1 MPNETDLSQ
10 PKTPFEY
17 LRLYLSGFAMGC
29 ADLVPGVSGGTM
41 AFILGVYE
49 TLLNA
54 IKSVNLDV
62 VRMVFKLDIQGI
74 INHIPFRFLMTLGV
88 GILTA
93 IFALSSLLH
102 NLLVNQPTYLFA
114 FFGGLIAASIIAIG
128 ASIKWDVASG
138 IGLVAAAI
146 FAFFIVGFEANEDGP
161 VFALIEAIELGEVDV
176 AEQQATLIA
185 DLADAGVEDAPA
197 VIAALIQAVENDEG
211 ITATAEALTD
221 ELEANYKPS
230 DLITLFFSGMVA
242 ICAMILPGISGS
254 FILLILGQYVQV
266 IGAVKNFDIV
276 SIAAVGAGALIGLVV
291 FSRVISWLLN
301 NYKNVTVAALT
312 GFMVGS
318 LRLIW
323 SEAVHGV
330 RKISESSSLDGAQIA
345 LVVVLLVGGFVL
357 VSVLDH
363 MQSGTNPVIRLVGPA
378 QPAIE

>member
-1 MPNETDLSQ
+1 MTNQTDLSQ

-62 VRMVFKLDIQGI
+62 IRMAFKLDIQGI
-74 INHIPFRFLMTLGV
+74 IEHIPFRFLIALGV
-88 GILTA
+88 GILSA
-93 IFALSSLLH
+93 VFALSSLLH
-102 NLLVNQPTYLFA
+102 DLLVNQPTYLFA
-114 FFGGLIAASIIAIG
+114 FFGGLIVASIIAIG
-128 ASIKWDVASG
+128 ATIKWDMASM
-138 IGLVAAAI
+138 IGLVAAAL

-161 VFALIEAIELGEVDV
+161 VFAFIEALELEDADV
-176 AEQQATLIA
+176 AAQQATLIA
-185 DLADAGVEDAPA
+185 ELEDAGVEDATG
-197 VIAALIQAVENDEG
+197 VISALVLAVESGED
-211 ITATAEALTD
+211 TTVAAESLTD
-221 ELEANYKPS
+221 ELEANYNPS
-230 DLITLFFSGMVA
+230 DPVTLFFSGMIA

-276 SIAAVGAGALIGLVV
+276 SIAAVGAGALIGLML
-291 FSRVISWLLN
+291 FSRVISWLLK
-301 NYKNVTVAALT
+301 NYENVTVAVLT

-330 RKISESSSLDGAQIA
+330 RKLNESGSLDGGQIGM
-345 LVVVLLVGGFVL
+345 VIVLLLIGFLL

-363 MQSGTNPVIRLVGPA
+363 MQSRTNPIIGLVWSA
-378 QPAIE
+378 E